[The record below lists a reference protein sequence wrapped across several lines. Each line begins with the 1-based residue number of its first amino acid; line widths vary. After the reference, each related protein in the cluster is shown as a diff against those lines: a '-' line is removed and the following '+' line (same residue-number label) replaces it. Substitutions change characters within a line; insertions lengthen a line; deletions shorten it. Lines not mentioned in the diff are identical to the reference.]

1 MHRTIRSVRLSLIG
15 IAAGLALLVPT
26 FLAQAAAAPIP
37 LAPDAQAYG
46 LTLAE
51 WSAAYLQWFLSIPMS
66 TNPIFDESDQF
77 ASIGQRMPVWFLPGG
92 SVVERTM
99 SVPSGASI
107 LLRARAYVVWGVSPG
122 EVTEA
127 SLRAGVRGLVDQV
140 PASDLPASVD
150 GVEIPNLNQYRVQSP
165 VFPLILPADNVLNEP
180 ADGGNGHEW
189 IGIGVGDGYWLLLP
203 PLSVGQH
210 VIQAGTRTYHL
221 TVVPAPMLKAH

>member
-1 MHRTIRSVRLSLIG
+1 MHRITRSVRLSLIG
-15 IAAGLALLVPT
+15 LAAGLALLVPT
-26 FLAQAAAAPIP
+26 FLVQAAEAPIP

-92 SVVERTM
+92 SVIDRTL

-107 LLRARAYVVWGVSPG
+107 LLYARAYVKWANPG

-127 SLRAGVRGLVDQV
+127 SLRAGLRDLVDQV
-140 PASDLPASVD
+140 PASGLPASVD
-150 GVEIPNLNQYRVQSP
+150 GVEIPNLNQYRVKSP
-165 VFPLILPADNVLNEP
+165 VFPLILPADNVLGEP
-180 ADGGNGHEW
+180 AHSGNGHEW
-189 IGIGVGDGYWLLLP
+189 VGLGVGDGYWLLLP

-221 TVVPAPMLKAH
+221 TVHAPMLKAH